1 MTEVINQD
9 HENKKYLPGV
19 QLPENVVAV
28 PEIGDVVKDATALV
42 FVMPHQCQSSLRTT
56 RGPLSL
62 TRGLVLFKVLQTMEG
77 KLSKDKAVKAVSLI
91 KGVHVEGE
99 KISLFADLIE
109 EKLGVSCS
117 ALSGANIA
125 PEVARDRF
133 SETTVGY
140 RNKEEGEM
148 WHELFGALVVSL
160 LLVFTAGSS
169 GDWNRKERRRKR
181 DR

>member
-1 MTEVINQD
+1 MTEIINQD

-19 QLPENVVAV
+19 QLPENVKAI
-28 PEIGDVVKDATALV
+28 PDIGDAVEGATAIV
-42 FVMPHQCQSSLRTT
+42 FVMPHQCRSL
-56 RGPLSL
+56 PHPCSCLSPKAPCSL
-62 TRGLVLFKVLQTMEG
+62 GAVLFKVLGTMEG
-77 KLSKDKAVKAVSLI
+77 KLPNKGVKAVSLI

-133 SETTVGY
+133 SETTIGY

-148 WHELFGALVVSL
+148 WHELFGESL
-160 LLVFTAGSS
+160 SLSS
-169 GDWNRKERRRKR
+169 LYD
-181 DR
+181 

>member
-1 MTEVINQD
+1 LTEIINQD

-28 PEIGDVVKDATALV
+28 PDIGEAVKGATALI
-42 FVMPHQCQSSLRTT
+42 FVMPHQCASHGSRPSDIGRDGREKGTT
-56 RGPLSL
+56 DRP
-62 TRGLVLFKVLQTMEG
+62 VLNKVLSTMEG
-77 KLSKDKAVKAVSLI
+77 QLPKDKSVKAISLI

-99 KISLFADLIE
+99 KITLFADLISD
-109 EKLGVSCS
+109 KLGVSCS

-148 WHELFGALVVSL
+148 WHELFGKSSL
-160 LLVFTAGSS
+160 GKWFS
-169 GDWNRKERRRKR
+169 G
-181 DR
+181 

>member
-1 MTEVINQD
+1 MV
-9 HENKKYLPGV
+9 
-19 QLPENVVAV
+19 
-28 PEIGDVVKDATALV
+28 
-42 FVMPHQCQSSLRTT
+42 
-56 RGPLSL
+56 
-62 TRGLVLFKVLQTMEG
+62 VLFRTLQQMEG
-77 KLSKDKAVKAVSLI
+77 KIAKDQKVKAVSLI

-133 SETTVGY
+133 SETTIGY

-148 WHELFGALVVSL
+148 WHELFGMPPISDPLQLVTVRADSSAETPSFKVSL
-160 LLVFTAGSS
+160 IDDVSHRVQHVLSWDHS
-169 GDWNRKERRRKR
+169 
-181 DR
+181 

>member
-1 MTEVINQD
+1 MI
-9 HENKKYLPGV
+9 
-19 QLPENVVAV
+19 
-28 PEIGDVVKDATALV
+28 
-42 FVMPHQCQSSLRTT
+42 
-56 RGPLSL
+56 
-62 TRGLVLFKVLQTMEG
+62 VLFRTLQQMEG
-77 KLSKDKAVKAVSLI
+77 KIPKDQKVKAVSLI

-133 SETTVGY
+133 SETTIGY

-148 WHELFGALVVSL
+148 WHELFGMSL
-160 LLVFTAGSS
+160 SSLNPNTDSS
-169 GDWNRKERRRKR
+169 GY
-181 DR
+181 

>member
-1 MTEVINQD
+1 
-9 HENKKYLPGV
+9 
-19 QLPENVVAV
+19 
-28 PEIGDVVKDATALV
+28 
-42 FVMPHQCQSSLRTT
+42 
-56 RGPLSL
+56 
-62 TRGLVLFKVLQTMEG
+62 MEG
-77 KLSKDKAVKAVSLI
+77 KVPKGIKAVSLI

-133 SETTVGY
+133 SETTIGY

-148 WHELFGALVVSL
+148 WHELFGGFPLTTWPSRCTLQCLVVL
-160 LLVFTAGSS
+160 YLTPV
-169 GDWNRKERRRKR
+169 
-181 DR
+181 

>member
-1 MTEVINQD
+1 LTEIINQD

-28 PEIGDVVKDATALV
+28 PDIGQAVEGATAIV
-42 FVMPHQCQSSLRTT
+42 FVMPHQCMSISSSLDT
-56 RGPLSL
+56 REL
-62 TRGLVLFKVLQTMEG
+62 TSVLNKVLSTMEG
-77 KLSKDKAVKAVSLI
+77 KLPKDASVKAISLI

-99 KISLFADLIE
+99 HITLFADLIS

-133 SETTVGY
+133 SETTIGY
-140 RNKEEGEM
+140 RKKEEGEM
-148 WHELFGALVVSL
+148 WHELFGMSVSL
-160 LLVFTAGSS
+160 A
-169 GDWNRKERRRKR
+169 
-181 DR
+181 

>member
-1 MTEVINQD
+1 MTEIINQD

-28 PEIGDVVKDATALV
+28 PDIGEAVKGATALV
-42 FVMPHQCQSSLRTT
+42 FVMPHQCRSI
-56 RGPLSL
+56 PF
-62 TRGLVLFKVLQTMEG
+62 LFKFDRGAARILTVVLNKVLSTMEG
-77 KLSKDKAVKAVSLI
+77 QLPKDKSVKAISLI

-99 KISLFADLIE
+99 KITLFADLIS

-148 WHELFGALVVSL
+148 WHELFGMSY
-160 LLVFTAGSS
+160 
-169 GDWNRKERRRKR
+169 R
-181 DR
+181 

>member
-1 MTEVINQD
+1 MI
-9 HENKKYLPGV
+9 
-19 QLPENVVAV
+19 
-28 PEIGDVVKDATALV
+28 
-42 FVMPHQCQSSLRTT
+42 
-56 RGPLSL
+56 
-62 TRGLVLFKVLQTMEG
+62 VLNKVLSTMEG
-77 KLSKDKAVKAVSLI
+77 QLPKDQPVKAISLI

-99 KISLFADLIE
+99 KITLFADLIS

-148 WHELFGALVVSL
+148 WHELFGQSC
-160 LLVFTAGSS
+160 
-169 GDWNRKERRRKR
+169 R
-181 DR
+181 

>member
-1 MTEVINQD
+1 
-9 HENKKYLPGV
+9 
-19 QLPENVVAV
+19 
-28 PEIGDVVKDATALV
+28 
-42 FVMPHQCQSSLRTT
+42 
-56 RGPLSL
+56 
-62 TRGLVLFKVLQTMEG
+62 MEG
-77 KLSKDKAVKAVSLI
+77 KIAKDKAVKAVSLI

-133 SETTVGY
+133 SETTIGY

-148 WHELFGALVVSL
+148 WHELFGMSPFQVNSEDCYTDTDPWAETPSFKVSL
-160 LLVFTAGSS
+160 IDDV
-169 GDWNRKERRRKR
+169 RP
-181 DR
+181 